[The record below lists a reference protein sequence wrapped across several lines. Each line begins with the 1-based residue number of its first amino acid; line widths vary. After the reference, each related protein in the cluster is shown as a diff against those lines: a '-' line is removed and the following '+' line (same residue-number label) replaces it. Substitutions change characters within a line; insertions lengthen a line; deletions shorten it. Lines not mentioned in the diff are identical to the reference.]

1 MIFPTSCSKIRQSY
15 PTSIVVRRI
24 TIALFW
30 KFFIN
35 VSISFVG
42 PSTNI
47 CSKSPKEVPKTTKQE
62 SPEAKEKLKEF
73 QRKSKA
79 KTKTKK
85 KRFTNQGEA
94 QAVDIQGKSEKI
106 Q

>member
-1 MIFPTSCSKIRQSY
+1 M
-15 PTSIVVRRI
+15 
-24 TIALFW
+24 FW
-30 KFFIN
+30 KFLIN
-35 VSISFVG
+35 VSIYFVG

>member
-1 MIFPTSCSKIRQSY
+1 MT
-15 PTSIVVRRI
+15 
-24 TIALFW
+24 LFW
-30 KFFIN
+30 KLFIN
-35 VSISFVG
+35 VSFYFVG

-62 SPEAKEKLKEF
+62 STEAKEKLKEF
-73 QRKSKA
+73 QRKSQA

-85 KRFTNQGEA
+85 KHFTNQGEA
-94 QAVDIQGKSEKI
+94 QAVNIQGKSEKI